1 LFPASNS
8 LIVLLISK
16 IAIHGFLNLNYYG
29 GSMRFQKLS
38 KMTVGAV
45 ALCTVAGFAIAAV
58 GSGPYKLA
66 FRMKKGDRLKYK
78 MSMATEQTMEMM
90 GQEMTTTVNGYT
102 HMHMDVEDV
111 AKDGSIT
118 LVYAI
123 DSMNVDVQGPQ
134 GSQSFK
140 SPAELVGKRTRVT
153 INAYGKKLSS
163 AIVDSAKL
171 SGMLAQ
177 LGVGRQNAFNLME
190 LSEKEVKSGDT
201 WSVSRTDTMSQG
213 GGKVI
218 VTPSLTYTV
227 GGEVD
232 TLGYKCVRIVSQGNT
247 AIKGEGSQ
255 MGSKFFIEGQG
266 PGSGVAYFAPKE
278 GLLVASTSVS
288 DLEMTI
294 AVTGQ
299 QNMTIP
305 QSTSQK
311 FSLVLV
317 K

>member
-1 LFPASNS
+1 MF
-8 LIVLLISK
+8 
-16 IAIHGFLNLNYYG
+16 
-29 GSMRFQKLS
+29 RQKLL
-38 KMTVGAV
+38 KITFVLTVMSLLVG
-45 ALCTVAGFAIAAV
+45 LTVAG
-58 GSGPYKLA
+58 GPYKLA
-66 FRMKKGDRLKYK
+66 YRMKKGDRLKYK
-78 MSMATEQTMEMM
+78 MSLASEQTMEMM
-90 GQEMTTTVNGYT
+90 GQEMTTVMDGYT
-102 HMHMDVEDV
+102 HMHMDVEEV
-111 AKDGSIT
+111 TKDGNLT
-118 LVYAI
+118 YVYAI
-123 DSMNVDVQGPQ
+123 DSMNVELKSPQ
-134 GSQSFK
+134 VNQSFIN
-140 SPAELVGKRTRVT
+140 PAELMGKRTRVT

-177 LGVGRQNAFNLME
+177 LGIGRQTALGLME

-201 WSVSRTDTMSQG
+201 WSTTRADTMSQG
-213 GGKVI
+213 GGKMI
-218 VTPSLTYTV
+218 VTPSVTYTV

-232 TLGYKCVRIVSQGNT
+232 TLGYKCVRIVSKGNT
-247 AIKGEGSQ
+247 TIKGEGSQ
-255 MGSKFFIEGQG
+255 MGAKFFIEGQG
-266 PGSGVAYFAPKE
+266 PGSGMAYFAPKE

>member
-1 LFPASNS
+1 
-8 LIVLLISK
+8 
-16 IAIHGFLNLNYYG
+16 
-29 GSMRFQKLS
+29 MTMQKLLKS
-38 KMTVGAV
+38 VVTLSLLAGVVIAGA
-45 ALCTVAGFAIAAV
+45 
-58 GSGPYKLA
+58 GSVYKLA
-66 FRMKKGDRLKYK
+66 FRMKKGERLKYK
-78 MSMATEQTMEMM
+78 MSLTTEQTMEMM
-90 GQEMTTTVNGYT
+90 GREMTTNVNGYT
-102 HMHMDVEDV
+102 YMHLDIEDV
-111 AKDGSIT
+111 AKDGNIT
-118 LVYAI
+118 LVYAV
-123 DSMNVDVQGPQ
+123 DSMSVDVQGPQ
-134 GSQSFK
+134 GSQSIK
-140 SPAELVGKRTRVT
+140 SPAELTGKRTRVV
-153 INAYGKKLSS
+153 INAHGKKLSTT
-163 AIVDSAKL
+163 IVDSVKL

-201 WSVSRTDTMSQG
+201 WSTSRTDTMSQG
-213 GGKVI
+213 GGKII

-232 TLGYKCVRIVSQGNT
+232 TLGYKCVRITSQGNT
-247 AIKGEGSQ
+247 TIKGEGMQ
-255 MGSKFFIEGQG
+255 MGSKFFVEGQG
-266 PGSGVAYFAPKE
+266 PGSGLAYFAPKE
-278 GLLVASTSVS
+278 GLLVASNSVS